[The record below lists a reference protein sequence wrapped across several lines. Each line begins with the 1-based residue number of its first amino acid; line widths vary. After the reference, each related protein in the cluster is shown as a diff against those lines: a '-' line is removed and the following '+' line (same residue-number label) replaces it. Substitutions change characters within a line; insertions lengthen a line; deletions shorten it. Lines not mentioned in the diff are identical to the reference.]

1 MKKIASLI
9 ASLALALVLVACGGN
24 ISDTSN
30 TVDKNSSDSYI
41 GIWQSDNMRFTIDK
55 GGIGRYEQPNSG
67 VGFYDFTYEI
77 QDEVMTI
84 TIQSSVQDYVASFE
98 LNDDDTTLTILHNG
112 LPSFYEGETE
122 FVKVASE

>member
-41 GIWQSDNMRFTIDK
+41 GIWQSDNMRFTIDT
-55 GGIGRYEQPNSG
+55 GGIG
-67 VGFYDFTYEI
+67 
-77 QDEVMTI
+77 
-84 TIQSSVQDYVASFE
+84 
-98 LNDDDTTLTILHNG
+98 
-112 LPSFYEGETE
+112 
-122 FVKVASE
+122 